1 MSRKPLRSG
10 AHPRLSFPITNS
22 STAQATGKGCH
33 RCRLYVRRTRNPTR
47 LSGFRWLGSGM
58 PLIGRI
64 GMFRWGSRCGAC
76 VVLRIPREPRV
87 KRSGF
92 GQLVSG
98 AGRRLVG
105 SLGFG
110 RVGVP
115 VATWL
120 GSPPAIYPNIG
131 MVFRRA
137 YLPLMSKAMCDGREP
152 YPRSLEIFPSDIP
165 VQV

>member
-1 MSRKPLRSG
+1 
-10 AHPRLSFPITNS
+10 
-22 STAQATGKGCH
+22 
-33 RCRLYVRRTRNPTR
+33 
-47 LSGFRWLGSGM
+47 
-58 PLIGRI
+58 
-64 GMFRWGSRCGAC
+64 MFRWGSRCGAC

-131 MVFRRA
+131 MVFFSASLSTPDVEGDVRRSRT
-137 YLPLMSKAMCDGREP
+137 LPKIARNI
-152 YPRSLEIFPSDIP
+152 SLGHPSASLGKP
-165 VQV
+165 K